1 VIRQATKY
9 DMPVL
14 IEMMREYSAQA
25 PIKAI
30 QKKEA
35 HNEGHVAQL
44 MTMMIAGKGFVLI
57 DDDNR
62 GFLAAMVINNFWCP
76 NVVELHEIAWWVKP
90 EHRESTVGGRLWK
103 EFDRMAQEMINDGRV
118 TFACTSVLANSP
130 FIDYTKRG
138 YKLMEATFFREQ

>member
-1 VIRQATKY
+1 MIRQATKY

-14 IEMMREYSAQA
+14 IEMMRDYSAQA

-30 QKKEA
+30 QKNEA
-35 HNEGHVAQL
+35 HNESHVAQL
-44 MTMMIAGKGFVLI
+44 MTIMMAGKGFVLI
-57 DDDNR
+57 DNENR

-76 NVVELHEIAWWVKP
+76 NVIELHEIAWWVKP
-90 EHRESTVGGRLWK
+90 EYRKTTVGGRLWK
-103 EFDRMAQEMINDGRV
+103 EFDRMAQKMINDGRV

-130 FIDYTKRG
+130 LIDYTKRG